1 MSNSTAKHLDTS
13 EGPQKAM
20 CKCTS
25 CYHAC
30 SLQATPWLQ
39 ETFFLCVLF
48 QMPPCVFLS
57 FCYKINGHSQLMHMR
72 IRYHFLADLHI
83 TRYAVHTVK
92 DYSETGQ
99 TGFQ

>member
-1 MSNSTAKHLDTS
+1 MQDLRKRSVNVLHVTIVFTAGRTTAP
-13 EGPQKAM
+13 GNV
-20 CKCTS
+20 
-25 CYHAC
+25 
-30 SLQATPWLQ
+30 
-39 ETFFLCVLF
+39 FFLF
-48 QMPPCVFLS
+48 QMPPCGFLS
-57 FCYKINGHSQLMHMR
+57 FCYKSNGHSQLMHMR